1 MAINCTVIRN
11 DPETGLRNRIRRPGQ
26 YRLIGPWK
34 KAKKTAI
41 SGDTGFVGSHLQK
54 LLQERGHEIV
64 PIGRELFVPE
74 QRERLSEALSSC
86 DTVINL
92 AGAPLNRRWTAEYRR
107 EIYDSRIG
115 TTRAIVEAIRSQ
127 EAKPNLFISASAVG
141 YYPAKGCYGESDA
154 RKGEGFLADVCRNRE
169 AEAIRVPPQVRCVI
183 ARFALI
189 LAPDGGIFHRMAFPA
204 RHRIAVRL
212 GSGQHPGEW
221 SVIDP
226 PGSRHIDQPADV
238 RTLDDEFHGP
248 HQVSQVDPGEML
260 LAERYRSWL
269 VLPVPDPL
277 LHLFMGKAAQLVL
290 SGQCVYPEKLLAHG
304 FTFLSDKIGDF
315 LAQVE

>member
-1 MAINCTVIRN
+1 M
-11 DPETGLRNRIRRPGQ
+11 
-26 YRLIGPWK
+26 
-34 KAKKTAI
+34 
-41 SGDTGFVGSHLQK
+41 SGATGFVGSHLQK
-54 LLQERGHEIV
+54 FLQERGHEIV

-74 QRERLSEALSSC
+74 KRERLSEALSSC

-127 EAKPNLFISASAVG
+127 EAKPDLFIFASAVG

-169 AEAIRVPPQVRCVI
+169 VEAIRVPPQVRCVI

-189 LAPDGGIFHRMAFPA
+189 FAPDGGVFHRMAFPA

-212 GSGQHPGEW
+212 GSGQQHFAWIDLRDLMRAVEF
-221 SVIDP
+221 VIQRPD
-226 PGSRHIDQPADV
+226 IC
-238 RTLDDEFHGP
+238 GP
-248 HQVSQVDPGEML
+248 VNMAAPRRINNGPFTRA

-269 VLPVPDPL
+269 VLPVPDLL
-277 LHLFMGKAAQLVL
+277 LHLFMGEAAQLVL
-290 SGQCVYPEKLLAHG
+290 SGQCVYPER
-304 FTFLSDKIGDF
+304 
-315 LAQVE
+315 